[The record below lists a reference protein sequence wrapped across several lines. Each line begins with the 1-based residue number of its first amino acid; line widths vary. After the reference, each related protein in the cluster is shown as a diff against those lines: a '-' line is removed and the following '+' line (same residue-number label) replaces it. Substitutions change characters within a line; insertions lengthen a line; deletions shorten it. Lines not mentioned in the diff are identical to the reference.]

1 MNRILSFWT
10 SLQDRERAIMK
21 ILAIAILIG
30 LASLFYTN
38 LLGSINKNKN
48 ILIAK
53 KNEFDYVYQQAQRIQ
68 LFSNSQKLLL
78 DAQNPNEF
86 LLAESN
92 SFGLVNF
99 QISEEGGKNTISFSD
114 SSIANASK
122 FLNKASTHPSIE
134 LTFISITPNKEGFN
148 LKTTLIY
155 N

>member
-134 LTFISITPNKEGFN
+134 LTFISITTNKEGFN

>member
-30 LASLFYTN
+30 FASLFYTN
-38 LLGSINKNKN
+38 ILGSINQNKN
-48 ILIAK
+48 ILMAK
-53 KNEFDYVYQQAQRIQ
+53 KNEFNYVYQQAQRIQ
-68 LFSNSQKLLL
+68 LFSNSQQLLL
-78 DAQNPNEF
+78 DAQNLNEF

-99 QISEEGGKNTISFSD
+99 QISEEGGKNIISFSD
-114 SSIANASK
+114 ASIANASK

-134 LTFISITPNKEGFN
+134 FTFISITPNEEGFN

>member
-30 LASLFYTN
+30 LASFFYTN
-38 LLGSINKNKN
+38 ILGSINKNKN
-48 ILIAK
+48 ILVAK

-68 LFSNSQKLLL
+68 LFSNSQQLLL

-99 QISEEGGKNTISFSD
+99 QISEEGGKNIISFSD

-122 FLNKASTHPSIE
+122 FLNKASTHTSIE

>member
-38 LLGSINKNKN
+38 ILGSINQNKN

-68 LFSNSQKLLL
+68 LFSNSQQLLL

-99 QISEEGGKNTISFSD
+99 QISEEGGKNIISFSD
-114 SSIANASK
+114 ASIANASK

-134 LTFISITPNKEGFN
+134 LTFISITTNKEGFN

>member
-38 LLGSINKNKN
+38 ILGSINQNKN

-68 LFSNSQKLLL
+68 LFSNSQQLLL

-99 QISEEGGKNTISFSD
+99 QISEEGGKNIISFSD
-114 SSIANASK
+114 ASIANASK
-122 FLNKASTHPSIE
+122 FLNKASTHPCIE
-134 LTFISITPNKEGFN
+134 FTFISITPNKEGFN
-148 LKTTLIY
+148 LKTNLIY

>member
-1 MNRILSFWT
+1 MFIS
-10 SLQDRERAIMK
+10 
-21 ILAIAILIG
+21 
-30 LASLFYTN
+30 
-38 LLGSINKNKN
+38 
-48 ILIAK
+48 
-53 KNEFDYVYQQAQRIQ
+53 
-68 LFSNSQKLLL
+68 KLKGF

-99 QISEEGGKNTISFSD
+99 QISEEGGKNIISFSD
-114 SSIANASK
+114 ASIANASK

-134 LTFISITPNKEGFN
+134 FTFISITPNKEGFN

>member
-38 LLGSINKNKN
+38 ILGSINKNKN

-68 LFSNSQKLLL
+68 LFSNSQQLLL

-99 QISEEGGKNTISFSD
+99 QISEEGGKNIISFSD